1 MGLAAIGAGIAVLTG
16 LGAGI
21 GIGVAT
27 MEHLEQS
34 QDSQKKLETSIKH
47 YYFGC
52 ALAEATSILWIGCC
66 DSVNRNEIEVGG
78 GRYVSEIRLGHYLAD
93 RQHCRI
99 LSLA

>member
-27 MEHLEQS
+27 N
-34 QDSQKKLETSIKH
+34 
-47 YYFGC
+47 G
-52 ALAEATSILWIGCC
+52 ALGAIARQPEEAENIITWLCISRSYINLWISCC

>member
-27 MEHLEQS
+27 NGALEQS

-47 YYFGC
+47 YY
-52 ALAEATSILWIGCC
+52 L
-66 DSVNRNEIEVGG
+66 VV
-78 GRYVSEIRLGHYLAD
+78 H
-93 RQHCRI
+93 
-99 LSLA
+99 